1 MDQMLKDKV
10 TLITGAGRGIG
21 RATALLFAREGAR
34 LVLSDIDPV
43 PLDEV
48 VAEIRQQGG
57 QAVGL
62 AGDVTDAEFP
72 ARLVQVAVDNFGPSI
87 DILVNNAGYTW
98 DATIHKMTDQQ
109 WQAMLDVHITA
120 PFRLI
125 RAAAPYMRDVAAQ
138 EKQTTGQARA
148 RKIINISSIAGLDG
162 NFGQAN
168 YSSAKAA
175 VVGLTKTLAKEW
187 GPYNILVNCV
197 AFGFIETRLTQAKEK
212 GEVLKQGDKEVAIG
226 VPEKI
231 RQMFKMM
238 CPLGRAATP
247 EEAAASI
254 LLVASPLADY
264 ITGQVIR
271 VTGGI

>member
-1 MDQMLKDKV
+1 MEKMLKDKV
-10 TLITGAGRGIG
+10 ALITGAGRGIG
-21 RATALLFAREGAR
+21 RATALLFAQEGAR

-48 VAEIRQQGG
+48 VAEIRNQGG

-98 DATIHKMTDQQ
+98 DATIHKMSDQQ
-109 WQAMLDVHITA
+109 WQAMLDVHVTA

-138 EKQTTGQARA
+138 EKQTAGQARA

-231 RQMFKMM
+231 RQVFKMM

>member
-1 MDQMLKDKV
+1 MDKMLKDKV

-57 QAVGL
+57 QTVGL
-62 AGDVTDAEFP
+62 AGDITDAEFP

-125 RAAAPYMRDVAAQ
+125 RAAAPCMRDVAAQ